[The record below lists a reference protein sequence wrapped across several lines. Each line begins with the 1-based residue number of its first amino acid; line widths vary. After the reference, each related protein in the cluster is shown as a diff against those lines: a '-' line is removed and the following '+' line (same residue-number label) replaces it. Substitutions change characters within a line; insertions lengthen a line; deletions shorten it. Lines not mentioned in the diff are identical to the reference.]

1 MQFLDFVMIVS
12 LYLQF
17 LVNNMKLGLVFLIND
32 MFLFEKWN
40 FYYNELYLLNM
51 VFLIIG
57 FLIGMFG
64 NVIVIIVY

>member
-1 MQFLDFVMIVS
+1 
-12 LYLQF
+12 
-17 LVNNMKLGLVFLIND
+17 MKLGLVFLIND
-32 MFLFEKWN
+32 MFLFEEWN
-40 FYYNELYLLNM
+40 LYYNELYLLNM